1 MKNGLRNTEAGF
13 TLAELVVATTLIS
26 IMLLGVYTTFQST
39 ILHWRNG
46 SENEKTYTSARR
58 IFSILEHD
66 LGGIPND
73 RRGVDARQF
82 FYGDDESLEFIT
94 VIQPMN
100 LNELAIQRP
109 MQVTYHVSEGRLVR
123 EERALEGPLLAN
135 AGPNS
140 EIHRELLE
148 LGREFEAVVAD
159 DVIGFRLSY
168 FWTPSVDW
176 EEGSEP
182 TWVELIES
190 DASNYSLPDGVSVE
204 IVLYDPAKDPAAP
217 GTRFTKTF
225 LFDGETSGPP
235 NQINP
240 DDDAEVYSD
249 AA

>member
-1 MKNGLRNTEAGF
+1 MNNGLRNTQAGF

-26 IMLLGVYTTFQST
+26 IVLLGVYTTFQST

-46 SENEKTYTSARR
+46 SANVKTYNSARR
-58 IFSILEHD
+58 IFSIIEHD

-73 RRGVDARQF
+73 RRGVDARHF

-109 MQVTYHVSEGRLVR
+109 MQVSYRVSEGRLIR
-123 EERALEGPLLAN
+123 EERLLEGPLLAN
-135 AGPNS
+135 TGPNN

-148 LGREFEAVVAD
+148 LGREFEAVIAD
-159 DVIGFRLSY
+159 DVIRFRLKY

-176 EEGSEP
+176 EVGSEP
-182 TWVELIES
+182 TWVELIEN
-190 DASNYSLPDGVSVE
+190 DASNYSLPDGVAVE
-204 IVLYDPAKDPAAP
+204 IILYDPAKEPATT

-225 LFDGETSGPP
+225 LFDGDTSPPP
-235 NQINP
+235 NESIP
-240 DDDAEVYSD
+240 DDDAEVSSN